1 MMDKT
6 IRRLTDPHGAGRD
19 EQLRE
24 TYRYW
29 QSRSVGERLIAV
41 CELSESAYAFAAAF
55 KGEPAH
61 VGERPEGSPARV
73 QRERR

>member
-1 MMDKT
+1 MDKT
-6 IRRLTDPHGAGRD
+6 IRRVTDPE
-19 EQLRE
+19 EQQRE

-55 KGEPAH
+55 KGVPRH
-61 VGERPEGSPARV
+61 VGKGPERPAAGV
-73 QRERR
+73 QRPRG